1 MYRFFK
7 RTADFFFALI
17 VILVV
22 SPIIILVGL
31 LLSAQLKK
39 SPFFIQRR
47 PGLNEKFFK
56 VIKFQTMLDTRDSN
70 GNLLDDHLRITKFG
84 QFLRK
89 SSLDELPQLL
99 NVLLGDMSF
108 VGPRPLLVEYL
119 EYYSEFQK
127 QRHNVRPGITG
138 WAQISGRNA
147 ISWEEK
153 FKLDVAYVRNQS
165 FLFDLRILLIT
176 VMKVVCASDIQ
187 NSEKITMVKYQGII
201 EKSNPK

>member
-56 VIKFQTMLDTRDSN
+56 VIKFQTMLDTKDQN
-70 GNLLDDHLRITKFG
+70 GYLLEDHLRITKLG

-89 SSLDELPQLL
+89 SSFDELPQLF
-99 NVLLGDMSF
+99 NVLLGHMSF

-119 EYYSEFQK
+119 DYYSDFQK

-138 WAQISGRNA
+138 WAQINGRNA
-147 ISWEEK
+147 ISWQEK
-153 FKLDVAYVRNQS
+153 FKFDVTYVEDIS
-165 FLFDLRILLIT
+165 FMFDMKILLLT
-176 VMKVVCASDIQ
+176 VIKVINASDIQ
-187 NSEKITMVKYQGII
+187 SSEKVTM
-201 EKSNPK
+201 EKFKG